1 MSLHRMRQSILS
13 RKGAT
18 SVEYMIGIILIV
30 FIVMGIIKLFGPIIT
45 GKFED
50 SGNTVS
56 KIDSEKGYQVAV
68 KKNNQ
73 IVVDG
78 RPEDD
83 NVVDEKGKQGGGGTK
98 QKKSIKHDDKTQT
111 VEMLPAAKKK
121 EKAGFNPIILIIFL
135 GLGGL
140 LFFVMYKGNRKEG

>member
-30 FIVMGIIKLFGPIIT
+30 LIVMGIIKLFGPMIS

-68 KKNNQ
+68 KKNDK
-73 IVVDG
+73 IVIDG

-83 NVVDEKGKQGGGGTK
+83 NLVDEKGQKSKGTK
-98 QKKSIKHDDKTQT
+98 QQKGIKYVDKTKS
-111 VEMLPAAKKK
+111 VEMLPAAQKKK
-121 EKAGFNPIILIIFL
+121 KAGFNPIILIIFI

-140 LFFVMYKGNRKEG
+140 LFFVMYKGNRQEG